1 MSDVSHQTA
10 SAQPLRR
17 IVRPTPVAR
26 QRKMTIGRIASHS
39 QLMANSFGRSTSIR
53 RSISHEASV
62 QFPTWL
68 LPALPT
74 RADDLDPYRDR
85 DIIAL
90 RQSRQKN
97 RVIRQ
102 VQPRG
107 LPMAANAQGR
117 SRSGIQTGPSSIARR
132 LHPIRRQPNKND
144 AHIGPSAMP
153 FVRVATQPQRPTARP
168 PRTRST
174 NSPTRNGNRTDR
186 DGSAPHPSSLHRSE
200 SRRSESRRSLEAV
213 QHLPSG
219 QLNLVSLVSTPKF
232 ESVMVAR
239 SLLATPRLNHT
250 FTDDSDQPARTTDA
264 HRLTLPRVSNR
275 QSIDRSAIHRRPANT
290 GRPLAN
296 PSSRIPLSMLYEP
309 PRRLIPTQTLE
320 SSTRSSRTTTGA
332 KSQPST
338 SPASS
343 LSTHSSSA
351 RPVTVARQVEESPT
365 STTSLPS
372 WTSFPSRD
380 LSPNQVDR
388 SDESNTSGTPI
399 PTSTTN
405 TTKTTDPAA
414 SPIPQPQLTSA
425 RSASLPSP
433 TSSSPKNISLD
444 REDRANTLAPSQ
456 VRRQVRTV
464 DIPRTPGWRQVVG
477 LSREQ
482 TLVATPPVVQSTQ
495 DALFRRVAA
504 LANPSGSPLGTPGD
518 IARRSPVSGSIFS
531 LAASMN
537 AAVRLQ
543 HESSVNR
550 STAPIE
556 PRRPPTQ
563 QAPRNR
569 SSSAQTQQSHTTST
583 DLASTHNHAT
593 QPIREVTQPKQTDR
607 VSRRSTDRT
616 QRRLASRKNAPS
628 ISRRSAKSSPS
639 AIIRSATR
647 GQSASVQGLD
657 ATNQHQ
663 TSSVA
668 SHSKQRPS
676 FSNMWS
682 AVNHSISR
690 QSDLVARRS
699 LRLPQPKTHSLS
711 SKPGAIIRQQ
721 FGLDNSLPDQY
732 HGGPRRSITQ
742 DLRSQQNNRTSH
754 ALRSTSRGNPS
765 TARVMSVAHQTRSH
779 MSSITPGASGGIQ
792 FAGSLA
798 KAVSYRQTHRNPE
811 PTRSQVQAQRLGPTA
826 SARSTSSP
834 AINRSPSPTSAA
846 SASQTS
852 ARLDHATPMTG
863 AGANVAQNFLD
874 RLSRKTGEDF
884 APVAPVAQDPP
895 MTPKVTDDT
904 ISRSPSRSTHISDS
918 VRTSASTS
926 DQPDTSSHVTPSQI
940 TSFDD
945 QPHWAIMR
953 SASDDATT
961 IDSEPLSKSQSL
973 ADSMERTSRAMS
985 ETNPVTNGAVMRSV
999 VTNPSNTSLGPT
1011 PTTMSTATTMSPTQV
1026 SRMSTE
1032 QAVENARSR
1041 QEIVERGGSIASR
1054 GVLHRLVSRSVPTQR
1069 LSSPLHDLPVSPN
1082 VTPGMRIPSEAMSA
1096 MPTTP
1101 TVIPGSSSATVA
1113 SLPAISPSQSTSV
1126 ISRSVASSPSASS
1139 QASSVSRS
1147 SSVRRDGPRS
1157 LSIQRQ
1163 ASRFTM
1169 GPSEDGTISAD
1180 ALVQMIE
1187 SGRSIPNQVVHRQIS
1202 GTSSSGL
1209 IRAQRSPNQI
1219 SRAGDSTIIRRSPST
1234 SEKAAPGPVSIL
1246 SQVLSPSD
1254 DSESGSDQVTT
1265 SQLLDLMDWINRI
1278 VDDRLRQELE
1288 RRGVAGGR
1296 W

>member
-1 MSDVSHQTA
+1 MTDVSQQTA

-17 IVRPTPVAR
+17 IVQPTRVAR
-26 QRKMTIGRIASHS
+26 QRKMTIGRIAAHS

-53 RSISHEASV
+53 RSISQDASV

-68 LPALPT
+68 LPALPA

-97 RVIRQ
+97 RVVRQ

-132 LHPIRRQPNKND
+132 LHPIRRQPNRND

-153 FVRVATQPQRPTARP
+153 LVRVAAQPQRPTARP

-186 DGSAPHPSSLHRSE
+186 DGSAPHPSSLHRPE
-200 SRRSESRRSLEAV
+200 SRRSESQRSESRRSPETV
-213 QHLPSG
+213 QRLPSAQQAPFSVG
-219 QLNLVSLVSTPKF
+219 NASKF

-239 SLLATPRLNHT
+239 SLLATPCFNHT
-250 FTDDSDQPARTTDA
+250 VVDHSDQSAPSSDS
-264 HRLTLPRVSNR
+264 HRLTLPRVSSR
-275 QSIDRSAIHRRPANT
+275 RSIDRSAIHRRPSNT
-290 GRPLAN
+290 GRSLVN
-296 PSSRIPLSMLYEP
+296 PPSRIPLSMLYTP
-309 PRRLIPTQTLE
+309 PRRLTPTQSLA
-320 SSTRSSRTTTGA
+320 SSARANRTTTTRA
-332 KSQPST
+332 KSQPS
-338 SPASS
+338 SSRESLPASS
-343 LSTHSSSA
+343 PTTRSSSA
-351 RPVTVARQVEESPT
+351 QPATIARQVDQSPT
-365 STTSLPS
+365 SPDSRPS

-380 LSPNQVDR
+380 LSPNRVAR
-388 SDESNTSGTPI
+388 SSESSAFVAPI
-399 PTSTTN
+399 PSSTPNTARTTN
-405 TTKTTDPAA
+405 SA
-414 SPIPQPQLTSA
+414 SPTIQNQMSSA
-425 RSASLPSP
+425 ESASLPS
-433 TSSSPKNISLD
+433 TSSLSPINNLLV
-444 REDRANTLAPSQ
+444 RENRDTTSTPKQ
-456 VRRQVRTV
+456 VQRQARMVS
-464 DIPRTPGWRQVVG
+464 IPRTPGWRQVVG
-477 LSREQ
+477 LSPER
-482 TLVATPPVVQSTQ
+482 TSVVAPQLVQSKQ
-495 DALFRRVAA
+495 DSLFRRVAA

-531 LAASMN
+531 LAASMSS
-537 AAVRLQ
+537 AVRYQ
-543 HESSVNR
+543 HESSLSR
-550 STAPIE
+550 LTASRE
-556 PRRPPTQ
+556 ARLPTREVQ
-563 QAPRNR
+563 RNR
-569 SSSAQTQQSHTTST
+569 SSSA
-583 DLASTHNHAT
+583 
-593 QPIREVTQPKQTDR
+593 
-607 VSRRSTDRT
+607 RT
-616 QRRLASRKNAPS
+616 QRRSGNTKDAPS

-676 FSNMWS
+676 FVNMWS

-884 APVAPVAQDPP
+884 TPVAPVAQDPP
-895 MTPKVTDDT
+895 MTPTVTDDT

-918 VRTSASTS
+918 VRTSTSTS

-985 ETNPVTNGAVMRSV
+985 ETNPVTNGTVVRSIAAD
-999 VTNPSNTSLGPT
+999 PSTASLGSA
-1011 PTTMSTATTMSPTQV
+1011 TTSSPIQAPRGSTART
-1026 SRMSTE
+1026 
-1032 QAVENARSR
+1032 ADNARSR

-1054 GVLHRLVSRSVPTQR
+1054 GVLQRLVSRSVPTQR
-1069 LSSPLHDLPVSPN
+1069 LSSPLHNLPVSPN
-1082 VTPGMRIPSEAMSA
+1082 VTPGMRIPSDAMSA
-1096 MPTTP
+1096 IPTTP
-1101 TVIPGSSSATVA
+1101 AVIAGSSSSAVA
-1113 SLPAISPSQSTSV
+1113 SRPSISSSQSTSV
-1126 ISRSVASSPSASS
+1126 ISRSVASPSTNPSQPSS
-1139 QASSVSRS
+1139 LSRS
-1147 SSVRRDGPRS
+1147 SSVRRDGRRS

-1163 ASRFTM
+1163 SSRTPD
-1169 GPSEDGTISAD
+1169 GPSGDGTISAD

-1209 IRAQRSPNQI
+1209 IRAQRSPDRI
-1219 SRAGDSTIIRRSPST
+1219 SRSGDSTTIQRSSSP

-1254 DSESGSDQVTT
+1254 DSEYGANQVTT